1 MKNVFFVL
9 DYDKEV
15 RYEGP
20 KIKRFFI
27 IIKGYLM
34 VWGVDAS
41 KANYITVRIP
51 VTAKYFL
58 SKKEGYISTKIK

>member
-1 MKNVFFVL
+1 MV
-9 DYDKEV
+9 
-15 RYEGP
+15 
-20 KIKRFFI
+20 FI

-58 SKKEGYISTKIK
+58 SKKEGYSSTKIK